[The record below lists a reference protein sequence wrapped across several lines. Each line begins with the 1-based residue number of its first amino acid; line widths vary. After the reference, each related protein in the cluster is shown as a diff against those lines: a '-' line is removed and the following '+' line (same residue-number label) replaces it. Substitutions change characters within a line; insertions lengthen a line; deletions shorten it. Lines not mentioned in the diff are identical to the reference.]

1 MYRDIAENLLN
12 CIEPV
17 ARAHGLEL
25 VDVHWSKGSGR
36 GHLRVVVDTPDG
48 TGRVGV
54 DDCARVSRELS
65 HSPDLDAAIPSAYVL
80 EVCSPGLD
88 RVLAREV
95 DFQRAIGQRVRLETR
110 EPIDGRRKF
119 RGELVAFADGEVHL
133 QAEPERV
140 RIPFERIARANVVF
154 TTGNEAARG

>member
-1 MYRDIAENLLN
+1 MYRDIADNLLR

-25 VDVHWSKGSGR
+25 VDVQKSGGKGR
-36 GHLRVVVDTPDG
+36 GLLRIVVDTPEG
-48 TGRVGV
+48 TGRVGIE
-54 DDCARVSRELS
+54 DCARVSRELS
-65 HSPDLDAAIPSAYVL
+65 HSPDLDAAIPGAYML
-80 EVCSPGLD
+80 EVCSPGVD

-95 DFQRAIGQRVRLETR
+95 DFQRAVGQRIRLETR

-119 RGELVAFADGEVHL
+119 RGDLVAFADGEVQL
-133 QAEPERV
+133 QAEDGSF
-140 RIPFERIARANVVF
+140 RIPFERIARAQAIY

>member
-1 MYRDIAENLLN
+1 MYRDIAENLLR

-17 ARAHGLEL
+17 ARAHGLDL
-25 VDVHWSKGSGR
+25 VDVQWSKGGGR

-54 DDCARVSRELS
+54 EDCARVSRELS

-80 EVCSPGLD
+80 EVCSPGVD
-88 RVLAREV
+88 RVPAREV

-110 EPIDGRRKF
+110 EP
-119 RGELVAFADGEVHL
+119 
-133 QAEPERV
+133 
-140 RIPFERIARANVVF
+140 
-154 TTGNEAARG
+154 

>member
-1 MYRDIAENLLN
+1 MYRDIAEKLLR

-17 ARAHGLEL
+17 AQAHGLEL
-25 VDVHWSKGSGR
+25 VDVQQSGGRGR
-36 GHLRVVVDTPDG
+36 GHLRVVVDTPEG
-48 TGRVGV
+48 NGRVGV

-65 HSPDLDAAIPSAYVL
+65 HSPDLDAALPGAYVL

-88 RVLAREV
+88 RVLAREI

-119 RGELVAFADGEVHL
+119 RGELVAFADGEIHL
-133 QAEPERV
+133 QVDGAGV
-140 RIPFERIARANVVF
+140 RIPFEQVARANAVY
-154 TTGNEAARG
+154 TTANEAARG